1 MPRHT
6 ERPAS
11 VRPWA
16 ALSLV
21 SLTAAAAVGCSPA
34 GGQPAEG
41 GQQGAPPP
49 AVRVDSSAPRAD
61 SGVVSVARSVTPAVV
76 YIEVESAPRTAAR
89 GQGQGVPPGF
99 PRELLPPG
107 FQLPD
112 GPQQRGPARG
122 SGSGFIVSPNG
133 YILTNNHVVADADRV
148 TVTLYDR
155 RIFTARVIGRDPST
169 DVALI
174 KIDGTG
180 LPTAV
185 LGDDRQVQVG
195 QPVVAI
201 GNPLGLRSTVTSGI
215 VSAKERSSLGELL
228 NNRVRGVGLHPD
240 RRGHQPGQLG
250 RPARRPGRA
259 RHRHQLGHPEPHR
272 HLRRLRLRRARGD
285 RAHGDGPVPQVRPRA
300 PRHPRREHQ
309 RRAPGRRARRGAQHH
324 QRRARRRRHRR
335 GRARAA
341 GPAAGRRDHRRQQPA
356 HRERGG
362 AAAHRVRLPARADGE
377 RHRAA
382 LRHAA
387 HVPITLR
394 EAPTER
400 TTAAAARPAER
411 APASAPKL
419 GIGIEPLPAEA
430 VQAGG
435 LPAGTRGLVV
445 RDVDPSGPAAGNLF
459 RDDVITAALGAG
471 GQRPIRT
478 TEDLAAVVRAAP
490 NGVVSLLVATPQG
503 TRVVNLALGQ

>member
-34 GGQPAEG
+34 GGQAADG
-41 GQQGAPPP
+41 GQQGGAPPT
-49 AVRVDSSAPRAD
+49 VRVDSSAPRAD

-76 YIEVESAPRTAAR
+76 YIEVESAPRTAR
-89 GQGQGVPPGF
+89 GQAPNQRALPPG
-99 PRELLPPG
+99 LLPPG
-107 FQLPD
+107 FEMP
-112 GPQQRGPARG
+112 GMPQQRGPSRG
-122 SGSGFIVSPNG
+122 SGSGFIVSSNG
-133 YILTNNHVVADADRV
+133 YILTNNHVVADANRV

-155 RIFTARVIGRDPST
+155 RIFTARVIGRDPTT

-174 KIDGTG
+174 KIDTTG
-180 LPTAV
+180 LPTAT

-215 VSAKERSSLGELL
+215 VSAKERSSLSDLL
-228 NNRVRGVGLHPD
+228 GTQYAVADFIQTDAAINPGNSGGPLVDLAGRVIGINSAIQSPTGTYAGYGFAVPVGIARTAMEQFLKYGRVRRAILGVSIAD
-240 RRGHQPGQLG
+240 V
-250 RPARRPGRA
+250 RPA
-259 RHRHQLGHPEPHR
+259 
-272 HLRRLRLRRARGD
+272 D
-285 RAHGDGPVPQVRPRA
+285 
-300 PRHPRREHQ
+300 
-309 RRAPGRRARRGAQHH
+309 
-324 QRRARRRRHRR
+324 
-335 GRARAA
+335 ARAA
-341 GPAAGRRDHRRQQPA
+341 GLSTISGALVGGVTDDGGARAAGLQPGDVITSVNGQQIGSVAVLQRTVYGFQPGQTVNVTVQ
-356 HRERGG
+356 RFGTQRT
-362 AAAHRVRLPARADGE
+362 
-377 RHRAA
+377 
-382 LRHAA
+382 
-387 HVPITLR
+387 VPITLR